1 MNLYV
6 HVPFCHG
13 KCDYCAFYSEPVFDP
28 QLWIRYLEKLKRD
41 LDLFSHDSPVR
52 TLYFGGG
59 TPTLPDAPEIEKLLT
74 IFRSRFEFAPDAEIT
89 MECNPET
96 MNAEKASVM
105 TRLVNRVSMGA
116 QSFSPDLLA
125 TIGRTSLDPKAV
137 FRAFE
142 MLRAAGIANIGLDLM
157 YALPGETMDM
167 LESDLKTALSLKPA
181 HISAYSLTL
190 EEQTPLAEKRNLGIP
205 SDDLA
210 ADMWERIGTFLAST
224 HPRYE
229 ISNYAP
235 LDRECRHNQ
244 NVWHGE
250 PYFGFGPAAS
260 SFDGTIRKTEVSDLR
275 RWLAGEPAELDEIPR
290 RERIAEI
297 LMMGLRTVRGWRE
310 DEFMRAAG
318 VSWDIFP
325 SAAELVSMELLER
338 CRNILRPT
346 QRGLAC
352 WNAIAEELLD
362 DSMRI

>member
-1 MNLYV
+1 MNLYI

-28 QLWIRYLEKLKRD
+28 HLWNLYLEKLKCD
-41 LDLFSHDSPVR
+41 LDLFKLDSQVR

-59 TPTLPDAPEIEKLLT
+59 TPTLPDAPEIEKLLNL
-74 IFRSRFEFAPDAEIT
+74 FRSRFEFAPDAEIT

-105 TRLVNRVSMGA
+105 ARMVNRVSMGA
-116 QSFSPDLLA
+116 QSFSPELLA
-125 TIGRTSLDPKAV
+125 VIGRTSRDPEAV

-142 MLRAAGIANIGLDLM
+142 MLRSAGIANIGLDLM

-167 LESDLKTALSLKPA
+167 LESDLKTALSLEPA

-190 EEQTPLAEKRNLGIP
+190 EEQTPLADKRNLAIP

-210 ADMWERIGTFLAST
+210 ADMWERIGSILAST

-229 ISNYAP
+229 ISNYARR
-235 LDRECRHNQ
+235 DRECRHNQ

-250 PYFGFGPAAS
+250 PYYGFGPAAS
-260 SFDGTIRKTEVSDLR
+260 SFDGTVRRTEVSDLR

-297 LMMGLRTVRGWRE
+297 LMMGFRTVRGWQE

-338 CRNILRPT
+338 CGSILRPT
-346 QRGLAC
+346 PRGLAC
-352 WNAIAEELLD
+352 WNAVAEELLD